1 MTGKKKTIVIICI
14 AVIAA
19 ALILTT
25 MELSVYGSFNWSFH
39 YSKTPEAELLDSGVL
54 NNVSYENIGVVEL
67 DNKNVFAVFH
77 IDPFD
82 DESAGV
88 LIAHMKKSG
97 NKYQYLG
104 HYQFFTP
111 ETDIGEIM
119 DAESFMSVPRINGI
133 VYKGSIEYMCGY

>member
-1 MTGKKKTIVIICI
+1 
-14 AVIAA
+14 
-19 ALILTT
+19 
-25 MELSVYGSFNWSFH
+25 MEFSVYGSFNWSFH

-97 NKYQYLG
+97 NMYQYLG
-104 HYQFFTP
+104 YYHFFYTGNRYRWDNGLRKLY
-111 ETDIGEIM
+111 ER
-119 DAESFMSVPRINGI
+119 AENKRH
-133 VYKGSIEYMCGY
+133 CL